1 MIEKIDFVADEMAKK
16 LILLFIFEKME
27 FPLTDTSI
35 NEIIMN
41 NPNWMSYM
49 DSREALFGLIET
61 NLIFQKVYSGETS
74 FSLSQDGKTAL
85 SHFYQKIPA
94 SIREEI
100 TDFAKENKPK
110 FKKRQEYTWD
120 YFKNSD
126 GTYTVVLR
134 ILDNIFGD
142 NLLEIRLKTDTRQ
155 GAKLAANRWRE
166 KAASIY
172 EGLYLLTCEDDA
184 KRTGSSGTLEE
195 EK

>member
-27 FPLTDTSI
+27 FPLTDASI

-41 NPNWMSYM
+41 NPEWLAYM
-49 DSREALFGLIET
+49 DFREALFGLIET
-61 NLIFQKVYSGETS
+61 NLIYQKVHSGETS
-74 FSLSQDGKTAL
+74 FTLSQDGKTAL

-100 TDFAKENKPK
+100 VEFAKENKPK

-134 ILDNIFGD
+134 ILDNIFGE
-142 NLLEIRLKTDTRQ
+142 NLLEIKLKTDTRQ
-155 GAKLAANRWRE
+155 GAKLAANKWRE
-166 KAASIY
+166 NAASTY
-172 EGLYLLTCEDDA
+172 ESLYMMTCAENA
-184 KRTGSSGTLEE
+184 KE
-195 EK
+195 EKK